1 MATIIG
7 TPSADTLTGTPE
19 NDTIDAGAGNDTVTS
34 GRGADI
40 IHGGDGD
47 DVLDGGG
54 ATTPITGTQSGDGGG
69 NHLYG
74 EAGAD
79 TLSGA
84 GGDLLDGGDGDDII
98 DAFASTY
105 TRSLDPVTILGGNGN
120 DKITLSYELYGTV
133 DAGAGDDVINLTL
146 RNRSGWPAGSHVT
159 VTTGVGADLIGL
171 PPGGPVNG
179 IGTLAA
185 TIEVTDFTVTGA
197 EHDSITVIGGGN
209 PFAGERPY
217 LIGQLGADTIIFQ
230 SNSLNQG
237 TTPYV
242 VLNGVDVD
250 SLTAVNFAGY
260 APGPIWTVG
269 AANGDTLTGSAAGDH
284 LFGYEG
290 DDVIVGGGG
299 ADALLGGEGLDTFV
313 YAAPSDSNAAA
324 YDILHDFEAGTD
336 VLDLTALNPSNVSI
350 IHSNGGTFVFG
361 ASGAETFQ
369 IASVNNINGSDIQG
383 LTGGIY
389 VVGDNTVSGVLGG
402 SRYGDTIVGG
412 TKFDTIIGGGGGDA
426 LYGGAGR
433 DYFQYTSGTD
443 STPGAGLDII
453 HDFETGVD
461 KLDFYNL
468 DISNISI
475 MRYNGG
481 SFVSGLSGGNTF
493 QLGSTQDINGSDVAY
508 TGGIYM
514 VGDQGTDTLIG
525 SGHQDS
531 IVGGAGDDVI
541 IGGQGADALYG
552 GTGADTFRYTD
563 GGESWINTADTI
575 HDFQSGVDKIDL
587 SAVHT
592 SASDVHGWLVSNGAT
607 FLFVDLGGNG
617 VNEMLIQIV
626 SPTFQASDLI
636 W

>member
-7 TPSADTLTGTPE
+7 TADADTLTGTPE
-19 NDTIDAGAGNDTVTS
+19 NDVIDAGAGNDTVTS

-54 ATTPITGTQSGDGGG
+54 ATTPIFNGHSGDGGG
-69 NHLYG
+69 NQLYG

-84 GGDLLDGGDGDDII
+84 GGDLLDGGDGNDII
-98 DAFASTY
+98 DAFASTF

-120 DKITLSYELYGTV
+120 DRITLSYELYGAIN
-133 DAGAGDDVINLTL
+133 AGAGDDVINLTL
-146 RNRSGWPAGSHVT
+146 RNRQGWPVGAHVT
-159 VTTGVGADLIGL
+159 LTTGAGADIIGL

-179 IGTLAA
+179 ISTLPA
-185 TIEVTDFTVTGA
+185 TIEITDFTVTGA
-197 EHDSITVIGGGN
+197 EHDSITLIGGGN
-209 PFAGERPY
+209 PFAGDFSFY
-217 LIGQLGADTIIFQ
+217 LGQLGADTIVFQ
-230 SNSLNQG
+230 ANSWNQG

-242 VLNGVDVD
+242 VLNGVDVS
-250 SLTAVNFAGY
+250 SLSAVNFGGY
-260 APGPIWTVG
+260 VPGQIWTVG
-269 AANGDTLTGSAAGDH
+269 AATADTLTGSTAADH

-290 DDVIVGGGG
+290 DDIIVGGGG
-299 ADALLGGEGLDTFV
+299 ADALLGGEGRDTFV
-313 YAAPSDSNAAA
+313 YTAPSDSNGAT
-324 YDILHDFEAGTD
+324 YDILHDFKAGTD
-336 VLDLTALNPSNVSI
+336 VLDLTALDPSNVSI
-350 IHSNGGTFVFG
+350 LHYNGGTFVFG
-361 ASGAETFQ
+361 GSGAETFQ
-369 IASVNNINGSDIQG
+369 IASINNINGSDIQG
-383 LTGGIY
+383 LTGGVY
-389 VVGDNTVSGVLGG
+389 VVGDNSVSGVLGG
-402 SRYGDTIVGG
+402 SQNADTIVGG
-412 TKFDTIIGGGGGDA
+412 TKFNTIIGGGGGDA
-426 LYGGAGR
+426 LYGGAGA

-461 KLDFYNL
+461 KLSFYDL
-468 DISNISI
+468 DISNVSI

-493 QLGSTQDINGSDVAY
+493 QLGSTQDINGSDVGY
-508 TGGIYM
+508 MGGIYM
-514 VGDQGTDTLIG
+514 VGDQGANTLVG
-525 SGHQDS
+525 SSEQDS
-531 IVGGAGDDVI
+531 IVGGAGDDMI

-552 GTGADTFRYTD
+552 GAGTDTFRYTD
-563 GGESWINTADTI
+563 RRESALNTADFI

-592 SASDVHGWLVSNGAT
+592 SANDVHGWVISNGAT
-607 FLFVDLGGNG
+607 FLFVDQGGNG
-617 VNEMLIQIV
+617 VNEMLIQII